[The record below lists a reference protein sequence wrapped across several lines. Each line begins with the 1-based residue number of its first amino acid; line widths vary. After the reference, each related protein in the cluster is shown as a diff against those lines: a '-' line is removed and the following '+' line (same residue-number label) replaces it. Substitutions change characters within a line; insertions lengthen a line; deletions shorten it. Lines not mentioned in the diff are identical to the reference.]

1 METGKTFGSALN
13 ALVDELL
20 VLAVLAT
27 VLEFNLPLLLATAWL
42 DSRHLFRQLA
52 LVVFPRLL
60 GSTPHQGQRAQPL
73 SSFCVPC
80 TTGRS

>member
-1 METGKTFGSALN
+1 METGKTFGSILN

-42 DSRHLFRQLA
+42 DCRHLFRQLA
-52 LVVFPRLL
+52 LAAFPKLL
-60 GSTPHQGQRAQPL
+60 DSTPRPRRRARPIA
-73 SSFCVPC
+73 SFCCPC